1 MGEMIQRLSEAGCR
15 PGLHLAKKQ
24 QISQTLSAPTAQI
37 THLSCLPRSIKGAM
51 CITTRSSSPPF
62 TSTRS
67 QQTKATLEA
76 VVYHISNESWLI
88 VCIPETA
95 MIHCLAL
102 ARDQPLNNVYHC
114 LPGLFNYLA
123 TLLTK
128 QQGSQCFMT
137 LKPAAIAIVH

>member
-1 MGEMIQRLSEAGCR
+1 MKPAAAG
-15 PGLHLAKKQ
+15 PGYTWPKTAN
-24 QISQTLSAPTAQI
+24 ITNIICTLSTDNPSLLFIPALLKGQCVSPFAP
-37 THLSCLPRSIKGAM
+37 HLLL
-51 CITTRSSSPPF
+51 F
-62 TSTRS
+62 TSTRL

>member
-1 MGEMIQRLSEAGCR
+1 MR
-15 PGLHLAKKQ
+15 
-24 QISQTLSAPTAQI
+24 
-37 THLSCLPRSIKGAM
+37 
-51 CITTRSSSPPF
+51 ITTRSSSPPF

-67 QQTKATLEA
+67 EQTKATLEA